1 MIEWLAGVF
10 VQEPLHIAAVALG
23 LAALSAVG
31 RATVLRDMPKA
42 NVLWVPALLWFGYAA
57 WEWLVLVKTPEA
69 DIRVDLLVIWP
80 ILGVVTLWALV
91 RAARGTRPTSR
102 NVR

>member
-31 RATVLRDMPKA
+31 RATVLRDMPKG

-69 DIRVDLLVIWP
+69 DIHAVYPQGHQNTRR
-80 ILGVVTLWALV
+80 V
-91 RAARGTRPTSR
+91 RAFVDFLAAEFAQPRS
-102 NVR
+102 

>member
-31 RATVLRDMPKA
+31 RATVLRDMPKG

-69 DIRVDLLVIWP
+69 DIRVDLLLIWP
-80 ILGVVTLWALV
+80 LIAIVTLWAV
-91 RAARGTRPTSR
+91 ARTARGAWSIRR
-102 NVR
+102 QRR